1 MKYRAQQVRDG
12 EPHRYWLRKSGKAV
26 VGTICCDCRLVHTMT
41 FTPRK
46 HYILVRAWRDT
57 KLTKAIRK
65 KK

>member
-1 MKYRAQQVRDG
+1 MKPHCIQVLDG

-26 VGTICCDCRLVHTMT
+26 VGTICCDCRLVHTMI

-46 HYILVRAWRDT
+46 HYILVRAWRNA
-57 KLTKAIRK
+57 KLTKTIRK